1 MRGRAGWRTRGQ
13 PNRDWPGLL
22 DSTNQTLTPNPD
34 LIYAMPF
41 FNTMDAGPIVL
52 EVQRPAN
59 VVL

>member
-1 MRGRAGWRTRGQ
+1 
-13 PNRDWPGLL
+13 
-22 DSTNQTLTPNPD
+22 
-34 LIYAMPF
+34 MPF